1 MEQLKETL
9 LSFPHVQVVYLNEK
23 GEWSFNERTGFAK
36 SKTRLEIL
44 GDDQAI
50 LDQLAKEEVEAKE
63 AEENKAKEGAEVSKK
78 KLKD

>member
-23 GEWSFNERTGFAK
+23 GEWSFNEKTGFEII
-36 SKTRLEIL
+36 KTRLEIL

-50 LDQLAKEEVEAKE
+50 LDQLAKEEAEAKE
-63 AEENKAKEGAEVSKK
+63 AEEKKAKEEANGSKK
-78 KLKD
+78 ET